1 MARTFKTREEALAF
15 LNTLP
20 INSLISLAADLLV
33 ERAQPKKISITEE
46 QFRTMFRITG
56 MKEDGTAETRG
67 RKKANKESGSD
78 PELGGIFE
86 D

>member
-20 INSLISLAADLLV
+20 INSLIALAADLLV
-33 ERAQPKKISITEE
+33 ERSVPKKISITEE
-46 QFRTMFRITG
+46 QFRTMFKITG
-56 MKEDGTAETRG
+56 QKEDGSVETRG
-67 RKKANKESGSD
+67 RKKANRE